1 MKFNASL
8 LHSVGVYYVR
18 VGRNGVVLRYSGHD
32 D

>member
-18 VGRNGVVLRYSGHD
+18 VGRNGLRRRARKVR
-32 D
+32 